1 MINKLIFYLH
11 VYIVCF
17 GRMWGFFYITLFPL
31 IVDAFV
37 GSGSDWQLQAALFNC
52 LSTCKNLCLEDIVS
66 QINQV
71 CRCVCVC
78 VCARETTRKRK
89 NFFNQMHYPF
99 CYGFFCIS
107 FDCALVCFYL
117 FLSPSPKK

>member
-52 LSTCKNLCLEDIVS
+52 LSTLQKS
-66 QINQV
+66 MF
-71 CRCVCVC
+71 R
-78 VCARETTRKRK
+78 R
-89 NFFNQMHYPF
+89 H
-99 CYGFFCIS
+99 
-107 FDCALVCFYL
+107 CFTNK
-117 FLSPSPKK
+117 SSM